1 MPPERQNM
9 SNVTKRQE
17 LMRKLRMR
25 EYSPRDVIAIALPA
39 LLVIALGF
47 YVTAQFIK
55 PAPPRQMT
63 LSSGAAGGAYESL
76 ALKYKDAL
84 ARYDV
89 ELVIQPSAG
98 AIENLDR
105 LRKSETEAA
114 FIQGGSTNAN
124 PEETIRSLGNLY
136 YEPLWIF
143 YRAQSDQASLSRLS
157 DLRGKRIA
165 VGAVGSGT
173 RHLALELLHTNGVNE
188 ENSRLL
194 PQGGFQVVERLQR
207 GQLDAVLVIG
217 TPTSAVVWQLLYTDG
232 VRLMSL
238 SQAEAYTRRFPHLAK
253 LVLPAGSID
262 MIRHIPARDVQL
274 VAPAATL
281 AVNEELHPALMG
293 LLLQAASEIHGEAG
307 IFQAPREFPKAS
319 SVDFPLAPEAE
330 RYYTSGKPFLQRY
343 LPFWAAI
350 LVDRMV
356 VMLIPLLAVLVPV
369 FKLAPSLYG
378 WRIRSRI
385 YKRYGELKFLEA
397 EIERDPGAFSQAEW
411 LARLDAIEAHVNR
424 LPTPLPFS
432 DMLYTLR
439 MHVGLVR
446 EVILRKTGLTDSP
459 PQPSPRGEG

>member
-1 MPPERQNM
+1 MTTL
-9 SNVTKRQE
+9 TKREQ
-17 LMRKLRMR
+17 LIRKLRLR
-25 EYSPRDVIAIALPA
+25 AYSPRDLIAIALPA
-39 LLVIALGF
+39 LAIIALGF

-55 PAPPRQMT
+55 PAPPHQMT
-63 LSSGAAGGAYESL
+63 LSSGAAGGAYERF
-76 ALKYKDAL
+76 ALKYKDVL
-84 ARYDV
+84 ARYDI

-105 LRKSETEAA
+105 LRNGEAEAA
-114 FIQGGSTNAN
+114 FIQGGSTQAN

-143 YRAQSDQASLSRLS
+143 YRAGPEQAILTHLS

-165 VGAVGSGT
+165 VGTEGSGT
-173 RHLALELLHTNGVNE
+173 RYLALELLHANGVNE
-188 ENSRLL
+188 RNSRLL
-194 PQGGFQVVERLQR
+194 ALSGVPVAERLQK
-207 GQLDAVLVIG
+207 GQLDAALVVG
-217 TPTSAVVWQLLYTDG
+217 TPTSALVWQLLYTPG

-238 SQAEAYTRRFPHLAK
+238 SEAEAYTRRFPSLAR
-253 LVLPAGSID
+253 LTLPAGSID
-262 MIRHIPARDVQL
+262 LIRHMPEDDVQL

-281 AVNEELHPALMG
+281 AVSEELHPALMG

-307 IFQAPREFPKAS
+307 IFQGPKEFPKAS

-330 RYYTSGKPFLQRY
+330 RYYKSGKPFLQRY

-356 VMLIPLLAVLVPV
+356 VMLIPLLALLVPI

-397 EIERDPGAFSQAEW
+397 DIERNPEAHSQAEW
-411 LARLDAIEAHVNR
+411 LERLDAIESHVNR

-439 MHVGLVR
+439 MHVELVR
-446 EVILRKTGLTDSP
+446 EAILRKTSPSPQKDEGATDS
-459 PQPSPRGEG
+459 

>member
-1 MPPERQNM
+1 M

-17 LMRKLRMR
+17 FMRRLRMR
-25 EYSPRDVIAIALPA
+25 EYSLRDVIAIAVPA
-39 LLVIALGF
+39 VLVIALGF

-55 PAPPRQMT
+55 PAPPRQMV
-63 LSSGAAGGAYESL
+63 LSTGASGGAYESF
-76 ALKYKDAL
+76 ALKYKDVL

-89 ELVIQPSAG
+89 ELVLQPSAG
-98 AIENLDR
+98 ALENLAR
-105 LRKSETEAA
+105 LRNGETEAA
-114 FIQGGSTNAN
+114 FIQGGSTDAN

-143 YRAQSDQASLSRLS
+143 YRATPDKPALTRLNE
-157 DLRGKRIA
+157 LRGKRIA
-165 VGAVGSGT
+165 IGAEGSGT

-188 ENSRLL
+188 DNSRLL
-194 PQGGFQVVERLQR
+194 DEGGLQVAERLR
-207 GQLDAVLVIG
+207 KGQLDAALVIG
-217 TPTSAVVWQLLYTDG
+217 TPTSALVWQLLYTDG

-238 SQAEAYTRRFPHLAK
+238 TEAEAYTRRFPYLSR
-253 LVLPAGSID
+253 LTLPAGSID
-262 MIRHIPARDVQL
+262 MISHIPARDVQL

-281 AVNEELHPALMG
+281 AVSEELHPALMG
-293 LLLQAASEIHGEAG
+293 LLLQAASEIHGEPG
-307 IFQAPREFPKAS
+307 IFQTPKEFPKAS

-330 RYYTSGKPFLQRY
+330 RYYKSGKPFLQRY
-343 LPFWAAI
+343 LPFWAAT

-356 VMLIPLLAVLVPV
+356 VMIIPLLAVLVPV
-369 FKLAPSLYG
+369 FKLAPGLYG

-397 EIERDPGAFSQAEW
+397 EIERDPCAHTQEEW
-411 LARLDAIEAHVNR
+411 LKRLDAIEAHVNR

-446 EVILRKTGLTDSP
+446 KAILRKTQS
-459 PQPSPRGEG
+459 

>member
-1 MPPERQNM
+1 M
-9 SNVTKRQE
+9 SNVTKHQE
-17 LMRKLRMR
+17 LMRKLRTR
-25 EYSPRDVIAIALPA
+25 EYSRRDVIAVAIPA

-63 LSSGAAGGAYESL
+63 LSTGGAGGAYESF
-76 ALKYKDAL
+76 ALKYKDVL

-89 ELVIQPSAG
+89 ELVLQPSAG

-105 LRKSETEAA
+105 LRKGEADAA
-114 FIQGGSTNAN
+114 FIQGGSANAN

-143 YRAQSDQASLSRLS
+143 YRAEPDKPALSRLS

-165 VGAVGSGT
+165 IGAEGSGT

-188 ENSRLL
+188 DNSRLL
-194 PQGGFQVVERLQR
+194 SQGGLQVAERLQK
-207 GQLDAVLVIG
+207 GQLDAALVIG
-217 TPTSAVVWQLLYTDG
+217 TPTSAAVWQLLYTDG

-238 SQAEAYTRRFPHLAK
+238 VEAEAYTRRFPYLSK

-262 MIRHIPARDVQL
+262 MIRHMPAHDVQL

-281 AVNEELHPALMG
+281 AVSEELHPALMG
-293 LLLQAASEIHGEAG
+293 LLLQAASEIHGEPG
-307 IFQAPREFPKAS
+307 IFQAPREFPKS
-319 SVDFPLAPEAE
+319 GSVDFPLSPEAE
-330 RYYTSGKPFLQRY
+330 RYYKSGKPFLQRY

-356 VMLIPLLAVLVPV
+356 VMIIPLLAVLVPV
-369 FKLAPSLYG
+369 FKLAPGLYS

-397 EIERDPGAFSQAEW
+397 EIERDPAAHSQVDW
-411 LARLDAIEAHVNR
+411 LKRLDAIEAHVNR

-446 EVILRKTGLTDSP
+446 EAILRKT
-459 PQPSPRGEG
+459 EA

>member
-1 MPPERQNM
+1 MTTL
-9 SNVTKRQE
+9 TKREQ
-17 LMRKLRMR
+17 LMRKLRLR

-39 LLVIALGF
+39 LLIIGLGF

-63 LSSGAAGGAYESL
+63 LSTGAAGGAYESF
-76 ALKYKDAL
+76 ALKYKDVL
-84 ARYDV
+84 ARYGV

-105 LRKSETEAA
+105 LRKDETEAA
-114 FIQGGSTNAN
+114 FIQGGSADAN
-124 PEETIRSLGNLY
+124 PDEAIRSLGNLY
-136 YEPLWIF
+136 YEPLWVF
-143 YRAQSDQASLSRLS
+143 YRAESGQAALSRLS

-165 VGAVGSGT
+165 VGPEGSGT
-173 RHLALELLHTNGVNE
+173 RHLALALLNANGVNE
-188 ENSRLL
+188 GNSRLL
-194 PQGGFQVVERLQR
+194 PQSGFQLAERMKN
-207 GQLDAVLVIG
+207 GHIDAVLVVG
-217 TPTSAVVWQLLYTDG
+217 TPTSALVWQLLYTDG

-238 SQAEAYTRRFPHLAK
+238 AEAEAYTRRFPYLSR
-253 LVLPAGSID
+253 LVLPTGSID
-262 MIRHIPARDVQL
+262 LIRHIPERDVQL

-281 AVNEELHPALMG
+281 AVSEELHPALMG
-293 LLLQAASEIHGEAG
+293 LLLQAASEVHAEAG
-307 IFQAPREFPKAS
+307 IFQGPKEFPKAS

-330 RYYTSGKPFLQRY
+330 RYYKSGKPFLQRY

-356 VMLIPLLAVLVPV
+356 VMLIPLLAILVPV

-397 EIERDPGAFSQAEW
+397 DIERNPDAHSQAEW
-411 LARLDAIEAHVNR
+411 LQRLDEIEAHVNR

-439 MHVGLVR
+439 SHIGLVR
-446 EVILRKTGLTDSP
+446 TAIQNKTAAG
-459 PQPSPRGEG
+459 PQ

>member
-1 MPPERQNM
+1 M
-9 SNVTKRQE
+9 SNLTKRQE
-17 LMRKLRMR
+17 LMRKLRLR
-25 EYSPRDVIAIALPA
+25 EYSPRDVIAIAVPA

-63 LSSGAAGGAYESL
+63 LSSGGSGGAYEGF
-76 ALKYKDAL
+76 ALRYKDAL

-98 AIENLDR
+98 ALENLDR
-105 LRKSETEAA
+105 LRKGETEAA
-114 FIQGGSTNAN
+114 FIQGGSSDAN
-124 PEETIRSLGNLY
+124 PDEALRSLGNLY
-136 YEPLWIF
+136 YEPLWVF
-143 YRAQSDQASLSRLS
+143 YRADPNQPTLGRLS

-165 VGAVGSGT
+165 VGAEGSGT
-173 RHLALELLHTNGVNE
+173 RHLALELLHANGVNE
-188 ENSRLL
+188 DNSRFLA
-194 PQGGFQVVERLQR
+194 QGGLQIAERLQK
-207 GQLDAVLVIG
+207 GQLDAALVIG
-217 TPTSAVVWQLLYTDG
+217 TPTSALVWQLLYTEG

-238 SQAEAYTRRFPHLAK
+238 SEAEAYTRRFPHLSH

-262 MIRHIPARDVQL
+262 LIRHMPTHDVHM

-281 AVNEELHPALMG
+281 VVSEELHPALMS
-293 LLLQAASEIHGEAG
+293 LLLQAASEIHGVPG
-307 IFQAPREFPKAS
+307 IFQGPKEFPKAN
-319 SVDFPLAPEAE
+319 SVDFPLADEAE
-330 RYYTSGKPFLQRY
+330 RYYKSGKPFLQRY
-343 LPFWAAI
+343 LPFWVAI
-350 LVDRMV
+350 LLDRMI
-356 VMLIPLLAVLVPV
+356 VMIIPLLAVLVPV

-397 EIERDPGAFSQAEW
+397 DIERDPNAHSQAEW
-411 LARLDAIEAHVNR
+411 LHRLDAIETHVNR

-446 EVILRKTGLTDSP
+446 EAILRKTQG
-459 PQPSPRGEG
+459 

>member
-1 MPPERQNM
+1 M
-9 SNVTKRQE
+9 SNLTRRQE
-17 LMRKLRMR
+17 VMRKLRMR
-25 EYSPRDVIAIALPA
+25 EYSLRDIIAVAIPA
-39 LLVIALGF
+39 VAIIALGF

-55 PAPPRQMT
+55 PAPPRQMVLT
-63 LSSGAAGGAYESL
+63 TGASGGAYESL
-76 ALKYKDAL
+76 ALKYKDVL

-89 ELVIQPSAG
+89 ELVLQPSAG

-105 LRKSETEAA
+105 LRKGETEAA
-114 FIQGGSTNAN
+114 FIQGGTTDTN

-143 YRAQSDQASLSRLS
+143 YRAEPDQPVLTRLS
-157 DLRGKRIA
+157 ELRGKRIA
-165 VGAVGSGT
+165 VGAEGSGT

-188 ENSRLL
+188 DNSRFLA
-194 PQGGFQVVERLQR
+194 QGGLQVAERLKK

-217 TPTSAVVWQLLYTDG
+217 TPTSALVWQLLYTEG

-238 SQAEAYTRRFPHLAK
+238 SEAEAYTRRFPYLAR
-253 LVLPAGSID
+253 LTLPAGSID
-262 MIRHIPARDVQL
+262 MIRHMPARDVQL

-281 AVNEELHPALMG
+281 AVSEELHPALMG
-293 LLLQAASEIHGEAG
+293 LLLQAASDIHGEPG
-307 IFQAPREFPKAS
+307 IFQAPKEFPKAS

-330 RYYTSGKPFLQRY
+330 RYYKSGKPFLQRY

-369 FKLAPSLYG
+369 FKLAPGLYG

-397 EIERDPGAFSQAEW
+397 EIERDPAAQKQEEW
-411 LARLDAIEAHVNR
+411 LKRLDAIEAHVNR

-446 EVILRKTGLTDSP
+446 EAILRKTQG
-459 PQPSPRGEG
+459 

>member
-1 MPPERQNM
+1 M

-17 LMRKLRMR
+17 MMRKLRMR
-25 EYSPRDVIAIALPA
+25 EYSLRDLVAIGLPA
-39 LLVIALGF
+39 LAVIALGF

-63 LSSGAAGGAYESL
+63 LSSGAAGGAYESF
-76 ALKYKDAL
+76 ALRYKDVL

-89 ELVIQPSAG
+89 ELVIEPSAG

-105 LRKSETEAA
+105 LRKGDTEAA
-114 FIQGGSTNAN
+114 FIQGGSANAN

-136 YEPLWIF
+136 HEPLWVF
-143 YRAQSDQASLSRLS
+143 YRAEKDQPVLTRLS
-157 DLRGKRIA
+157 QLRGKRIA
-165 VGAVGSGT
+165 VGPEGSGT
-173 RHLALELLHTNGVNE
+173 RHVALELLHANGVNE
-188 ENSRLL
+188 DNSRLL
-194 PQGGFQVVERLQR
+194 PQGGLQVAERLQK

-217 TPTSAVVWQLLYTDG
+217 TPTSALVWQLLYSEG

-238 SQAEAYTRRFPHLAK
+238 AEAEAYTRRFPYLSR

-262 MIRHIPARDVQL
+262 LIRHMPARDVQL

-281 AVNEELHPALMG
+281 AVSEELHPALMG
-293 LLLQAASEIHGEAG
+293 LLLQAASEIHAEAG
-307 IFQAPREFPKAS
+307 IFQAPKEFPKAS

-397 EIERDPGAFSQAEW
+397 EIERDPAAHTQAEW
-411 LARLDAIEAHVNR
+411 LERLDAIDADVNR

-439 MHVGLVR
+439 MHVGMVR
-446 EVILRKTGLTDSP
+446 DAILRKTTGS
-459 PQPSPRGEG
+459 